1 MSTKPRFR
9 LIKDVILSI
18 LDDVEDEI
26 SLMDVKDE
34 VNKRVPTIYAFDK
47 KGLTK
52 NTSYIGNI
60 ARNNGFKTYRK
71 RVTERELVKIN
82 GENVWIN
89 KFRSLTMLRRD
100 KDVNNWL
107 KRNFHSGRF
116 GN

>member
-26 SLMDVKDE
+26 LLSDVKDE
-34 VNKRVPTIYAFDK
+34 VNKRIPTIYAFDK
-47 KGLTK
+47 KELTK

-71 RVTERELVKIN
+71 RITERQLVKMD
-82 GENVWIN
+82 GENVWVTKCRN
-89 KFRSLTMLRRD
+89 LTMLRRD
-100 KDVNNWL
+100 KDANN
-107 KRNFHSGRF
+107 
-116 GN
+116 

>member
-26 SLMDVKDE
+26 LLTDVKDE
-34 VNKRVPTIYAFDK
+34 VNKRVPSRPRYDK

-71 RVTERELVKIN
+71 RITERQLVKID
-82 GENVWIN
+82 GENVWITKCRN
-89 KFRSLTMLRRD
+89 LTMLRRD
-100 KDVNNWL
+100 KDE
-107 KRNFHSGRF
+107 
-116 GN
+116 